1 MNPLFIYTDIRNEE
15 SIMRYYGLRP
25 FAGACDW
32 SLFYSTPGGIIM
44 MVLFAL
50 LIGVV
55 IYVAVSRKR
64 GSDAPRYDNYF
75 HEAADIAKK
84 RYARGEI
91 NEDELNKI
99 LDTLGTR

>member
-1 MNPLFIYTDIRNEE
+1 MNTDIKKEE
-15 SIMRYYGLRP
+15 SIMRYYGLQP

-32 SLFYSTPGGIIM
+32 SLFYTTPGGIIM

-50 LIGVV
+50 LIGAV
-55 IYVAVSRKR
+55 IYFAVSRKR
-64 GSDAPRYDNYF
+64 GTDGPRYDSYF
-75 HEAADIAKK
+75 NEAADIAKK

-91 NEDELNKI
+91 NEEELNKI